1 MEDKF
6 CSQCGISLVPLDKPY
21 LSKKC
26 NECEK
31 TVYYVR
37 YSEGGGIKIEDGE
50 SFTIPGNFFQLSLH
64 PSSKG
69 KLFRTGLPF
78 FLKQLFIG
86 DHPKSGEEIFD
97 YANKQKEVASE
108 ILGESHL
115 LKDYNLDDEK
125 DSKKAYE
132 VLEKNQFSR
141 DWHATTMGAFSE
153 VVKESIEE
161 GDSKKAA
168 WAGYMLGTTRGLT
181 LVTEETFENTLW
193 RGYLANQVVYEAAAA
208 TVQNPSEAEAI
219 KKLEP
224 LFRKLDEATLHAWV
238 ESNLPIGPRIG
249 VTKLPEE
256 ILVPLA
262 KWHLASLQKEK
273 ESLTTNKKEK
283 RADTE
288 MKIKWLALGI
298 SATGVFFGAL
308 KIFGLV

>member
-6 CSQCGISLVPLDKPY
+6 CSKCGISLVPLDKPY
-21 LSKKC
+21 LSSKC
-26 NECEK
+26 DECGK
-31 TVYYVR
+31 TAYYVR

-50 SFTIPGNFFQLSLH
+50 SFTIPGNFFQLSLD

-86 DHPKSGEEIFD
+86 NPPKGEDEIVE
-97 YANKQKEVASE
+97 YANKKKEVASE
-108 ILGESHL
+108 ILEKSHL
-115 LKDYNLDDEK
+115 LHEYNLDDEE

-141 DWHATTMGAFSE
+141 EWHATTMGAFSE
-153 VVKESIEE
+153 VVKESIDE
-161 GDSKKAA
+161 GNSKKAA

-181 LVTEETFENTLW
+181 LVTENTFENTLW

-208 TVQNPSEAEAI
+208 SVQTPGEAEAI

-249 VTKLPEE
+249 VNKLPEE

-273 ESLTTNKKEK
+273 EALATNKKEK

-288 MKIKWLALGI
+288 MKIKWLALGV
-298 SATGVFFGAL
+298 SATGVLFAAL
-308 KIFGLV
+308 KVLGFA

>member
-6 CSQCGISLVPLDKPY
+6 CSKCGISLAPIDKPY

-26 NECEK
+26 DECEK
-31 TVYYVR
+31 TAYYVR
-37 YSEGGGIKIEDGE
+37 YSKGGGIKIEDGE
-50 SFTIPGNFFQLSLH
+50 NFTIPGNFFQLSLD
-64 PSSKG
+64 PSSNG
-69 KLFRTGLPF
+69 KLFRTVLPF

-86 DHPKSGEEIFD
+86 GHPKDRDEILD
-97 YANKQKEVASE
+97 YANQKKEVASE
-108 ILGESHL
+108 ILEKSHIL
-115 LKDYNLDDEK
+115 QDYNLNNEE
-125 DSKKAYE
+125 DSKKAYK

-141 DWHATTMGAFSE
+141 EWHATTMGAFSK
-153 VVKESIEE
+153 VVKESIDE

-181 LVTEETFENTLW
+181 LVTEDTFENTLW

-208 TVQNPSEAEAI
+208 AVQNPGEAEAI
-219 KKLEP
+219 KKLET

-273 ESLTTNKKEK
+273 ASLTTDREEK
-283 RADTE
+283 RADNE
-288 MKIKWLALGI
+288 MKIKWLALGV
-298 SATGVFFGAL
+298 SATGVLFGAL
-308 KIFGLV
+308 KIFGRV